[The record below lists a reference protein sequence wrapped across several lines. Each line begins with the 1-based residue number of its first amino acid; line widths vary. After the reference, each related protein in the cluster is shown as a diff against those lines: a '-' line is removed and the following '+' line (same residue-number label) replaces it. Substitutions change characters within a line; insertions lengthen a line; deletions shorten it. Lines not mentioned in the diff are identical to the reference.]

1 MACGAPFAGQNTQ
14 HSAVQFS
21 IYLAVWIRPTVQVK
35 KYIRI
40 IGLIKQELMDNEW
53 MNEWMN
59 EFIYDLLSKILL
71 WMRKKI
77 TGNRW
82 QCMSRNGSKLRWGF
96 CRWSIFALNLFS
108 YPFLNCSSLS
118 QIKKVDEELN
128 CFLFWCTEFQSVD
141 IMWRW
146 KDRINLLITNYI
158 KYFFK

>member
-71 WMRKKI
+71 WMRKERK
-77 TGNRW
+77 NNEC
-82 QCMSRNGSKLRWGF
+82 QCILKHETKKNEYVYYGLY
-96 CRWSIFALNLFS
+96 FS
-108 YPFLNCSSLS
+108 
-118 QIKKVDEELN
+118 Q
-128 CFLFWCTEFQSVD
+128 
-141 IMWRW
+141 
-146 KDRINLLITNYI
+146 
-158 KYFFK
+158 